1 MLILPLEALTN
12 VGLLDTIGPFERPA
26 HQRVAY
32 SEGAMPA
39 AERLIRLAHSP
50 DADDAFM
57 FCGLATGAVPAD
69 GLAIEHVLED
79 IETLN
84 QKARESV
91 YEITAI
97 SIHAYAYVADSYALM
112 ACGAS
117 MGDGYGP
124 LVVARKPMG
133 REELEV
139 ATIATPGAWTSAWL
153 ALKLC
158 LGPVATVQAPFDR
171 IGEAV
176 SRGEVDAGVLIHE
189 GQLSYA
195 DEGLV
200 GCLDLGEWWKES
212 TGLPLPLGGNAV
224 RRDVGDDLMRRLA
237 RLVRDSVAWGLD
249 NRKEAL
255 AYALGYARGLDEA
268 DADRFVGMYVNDYTL
283 DYGDDG
289 REAVRRLLAEGAQAG
304 LVPEVPLVDFVEA

>member
-1 MLILPLEALTN
+1 MLVLPLEGLTKG
-12 VGLLDTIGPFERPA
+12 GLPDTIGPFERPA
-26 HQRVAY
+26 HLRVAY
-32 SEGAMPA
+32 NEGAMSA

-50 DADDAFM
+50 DAEDAFM

-84 QKARESV
+84 QKAREGA
-91 YEITAI
+91 YEVTAI
-97 SIHAYAYVADSYALM
+97 TIHADAYVADRYALM

-133 REELEV
+133 REELEA

-153 ALKLC
+153 ALRLC
-158 LGPVATVQAPFDR
+158 LGPVATVQVPFDR

-212 TGLPLPLGGNAV
+212 TGLPLPLGGHAV
-224 RRDVGDDLMRRLA
+224 QSTRPAASRAHSR
-237 RLVRDSVAWGLD
+237 
-249 NRKEAL
+249 AL
-255 AYALGYARGLDEA
+255 ADSIMRSGSLGS
-268 DADRFVGMYVNDYTL
+268 TL
-283 DYGDDG
+283 DS
-289 REAVRRLLAEGAQAG
+289 
-304 LVPEVPLVDFVEA
+304 PES